1 MEHQDNMIMNSATT
15 GANIHCKLTFNS
27 QIRRFVF
34 SGTGFDDLRGQV
46 SQLISL
52 PPDGF
57 VLKYVD
63 NESDLITLST
73 NEELTL
79 ALELSEK
86 VLRLIAE
93 PVSAQ
98 TGATAS
104 AEPPE
109 NAWAQYRGGWGHYG
123 GRGGFRSGHRGG
135 PWGGPHGGHH
145 GGPWGGHHGHHG
157 HYGHHGHQGHQGHQG
172 NQGHQGQEG
181 SPGPHGGP
189 RGGHGCSYG
198 GGRGG
203 KWGHHAE
210 KFEEQKMRITTKI
223 EMMKNLLAQM
233 PPEDQSPSK
242 YKLMA
247 QIHRLEGRLLRW
259 DSWIEKK
266 GKKADKKHCKKYE
279 KHEKKHEKKFE
290 HLSPEALQQYQLLKA
305 QIASLKPTLY
315 ELKSAKKA
323 KKVQLEAALQQG
335 SGDKEA
341 IWQEILVLKER
352 IAEVKKEINP
362 LKDNIKALK
371 EKK

>member
-1 MEHQDNMIMNSATT
+1 MEQDTIMNNASAPVA
-15 GANIHCKLTFNS
+15 ANIHCKLTFNS

-34 SGTGFDDLRGQV
+34 SGTGFDDLRAQI

-73 NEELTL
+73 NEELFL
-79 ALELSEK
+79 ALEISDK

-93 PVSAQ
+93 PVSTQ
-98 TGATAS
+98 TGAS
-104 AEPPE
+104 DEQQFDNP
-109 NAWAQYRGGWGHYG
+109 WAHFRGGWGHH
-123 GRGGFRSGHRGG
+123 GRGGRRGGGRGG
-135 PWGGPHGGHH
+135 PWGGPHGHQ
-145 GGPWGGHHGHHG
+145 GGPWGGPHGRHGWGHHGQSGHHG
-157 HYGHHGHQGHQGHQG
+157 H
-172 NQGHQGQEG
+172 EG
-181 SPGPHGGP
+181 SPGGPQGGY
-189 RGGHGCSYG
+189 GCPYG
-198 GGRGG
+198 EGRGG

-210 KFEEQKMRITTKI
+210 KFEEQKMRMTTKI

-233 PPEDQSPSK
+233 PPEDQSPSR

-247 QIHRLEGRLLRW
+247 QIHRLEGRLIRW
-259 DSWIEKK
+259 DAWIEKK
-266 GKKADKKHCKKYE
+266 GKKADQKRCKKYE
-279 KHEKKHEKKFE
+279 KHEKKQEKKLD

-323 KKVQLEAALQQG
+323 KKAQLEVALQQG
-335 SGDKEA
+335 NGDKET

-352 IAEVKKEINP
+352 IAEVKKEIKP

>member
-1 MEHQDNMIMNSATT
+1 
-15 GANIHCKLTFNS
+15 L
-27 QIRRFVF
+27 
-34 SGTGFDDLRGQV
+34 
-46 SQLISL
+46 
-52 PPDGF
+52 
-57 VLKYVD
+57 
-63 NESDLITLST
+63 
-73 NEELTL
+73 L
-79 ALELSEK
+79 ALEISDK

-93 PVSAQ
+93 PVG
-98 TGATAS
+98 TGATAPS
-104 AEPPE
+104 DEQPYE
-109 NAWAQYRGGWGHYG
+109 NPWAQYRGGWGHHHGGHRGGHRGGWG
-123 GRGGFRSGHRGG
+123 GRGGHHGGPWGRGGHEGG
-135 PWGGPHGGHH
+135 PWGGRGGH

-157 HYGHHGHQGHQGHQG
+157 H
-172 NQGHQGQEG
+172 EG

-189 RGGHGCSYG
+189 QGGHGCPY

-247 QIHRLEGRLLRW
+247 QIHRLEGRLIRW
-259 DSWIEKK
+259 DAWIDKK
-266 GKKADKKHCKKYE
+266 GKKAEKKHCKKYD
-279 KHEKKHEKKFE
+279 KHDKKQEKKLD

-323 KKVQLEAALQQG
+323 KKTQLEVALQQG
-335 SGDKEA
+335 SGDKET

-352 IAEVKKEINP
+352 IAEVKKEIKP

>member
-1 MEHQDNMIMNSATT
+1 MINNATT
-15 GANIHCKLTFNS
+15 VGKNIHCKLTFNS

-34 SGTGFDDLRGQV
+34 SGTEFAELRGQI
-46 SQLISL
+46 SSLIAL

-79 ALELSEK
+79 ALELSDK

-93 PVSAQ
+93 PASAQQ
-98 TGATAS
+98 TGATPS
-104 AEPPE
+104 SEFE
-109 NAWAQYRGGWGHYG
+109 NPWAHFRGGHRGGHGPYRGGHRGGWG
-123 GRGGFRSGHRGG
+123 GHHA
-135 PWGGPHGGHH
+135 GPHGGGHP
-145 GGPWGGHHGHHG
+145 GWRSGHHG
-157 HYGHHGHQGHQGHQG
+157 YGGPHAGPQV
-172 NQGHQGQEG
+172 QEGG
-181 SPGPHGGP
+181 SPGGPQGGRGCPYGGP
-189 RGGHGCSYG
+189 H

-210 KFEEQKMRITTKI
+210 KFEEQKMCITSKI

-247 QIHRLEGRLLRW
+247 QIHRLEGRLIRW
-259 DSWIEKK
+259 DAWIEKK
-266 GKKADKKHCKKYE
+266 GKKADSKRCKKWE
-279 KHEKKHEKKFE
+279 KHEKKHEKKTD

-323 KKVQLEAALQQG
+323 KKSQLEVALQQG
-335 SGDKEA
+335 NGDKEA

-352 IAEVKKEINP
+352 IAEVKKEIKP

>member
-1 MEHQDNMIMNSATT
+1 MEMEMNNATT
-15 GANIHCKLTFNS
+15 AANNIHVKLTFNS

-34 SGTGFDDLRGQV
+34 SSTEFADLRGQI
-46 SQLISL
+46 SSLIAL

-73 NEELTL
+73 DEELTL
-79 ALELSEK
+79 ALELSDK

-98 TGATAS
+98 TGATPS
-104 AEPPE
+104 TESFE
-109 NAWAQYRGGWGHYG
+109 NPWAHFRGGWGHRG
-123 GRGGFRSGHRGG
+123 GRGRGG
-135 PWGGPHGGHH
+135 WGGPHGHPGGRGHP
-145 GGPWGGHHGHHG
+145 GRHGHHWG
-157 HYGHHGHQGHQGHQG
+157 GPHGPHGESHGPHGEGPHGH
-172 NQGHQGQEG
+172 EG
-181 SPGPHGGP
+181 SPGGP
-189 RGGHGCSYG
+189 YGGHGCPYG

-259 DSWIEKK
+259 DSWIDKK
-266 GKKADKKHCKKYE
+266 GKKADQKRCKKWD
-279 KHEKKHEKKFE
+279 KHEKKQEKKLD
-290 HLSPEALQQYQLLKA
+290 HLSPEALQQFQLLKA

-323 KKVQLEAALQQG
+323 KKAQLEVALQQG

-352 IAEVKKEINP
+352 IAEVKKEIKP
-362 LKDNIKALK
+362 LKDNIKTLK

>member
-1 MEHQDNMIMNSATT
+1 MIMNNTPSGSAV
-15 GANIHCKLTFNS
+15 NIHCKLTFNS

-46 SQLISL
+46 SSLISI
-52 PPDGF
+52 PADGF

-63 NESDLITLST
+63 NESDMITLST
-73 NEELTL
+73 NEEFFL
-79 ALELSEK
+79 ALEISDK

-93 PVSAQ
+93 PVSTQ
-98 TGATAS
+98 TGPTAPS
-104 AEPPE
+104 TEQPCE
-109 NAWAQYRGGWGHYG
+109 NPWAQYRGGWGH
-123 GRGGFRSGHRGG
+123 RGGYRSGHRNGPWGNGPHGGPWGCRGGNHGG
-135 PWGGPHGGHH
+135 PWGGPHGH
-145 GGPWGGHHGHHG
+145 PGHHGHHG
-157 HYGHHGHQGHQGHQG
+157 HPGH
-172 NQGHQGQEG
+172 EG

-189 RGGHGCSYG
+189 QGGHGCPYG

-247 QIHRLEGRLLRW
+247 QIHRLEGRLIKW
-259 DSWIEKK
+259 DSWVEKK
-266 GKKADKKHCKKYE
+266 GKKADHKHCKKHEKYE
-279 KHEKKHEKKFE
+279 KHERKQEKKLD

-323 KKVQLEAALQQG
+323 KKSQLEVSLQQG
-335 SGDKEA
+335 SGDKET

-352 IAEVKKEINP
+352 IAEVKKEIKP

-371 EKK
+371 DKEKK

>member
-1 MEHQDNMIMNSATT
+1 METDTMIINNAS
-15 GANIHCKLTFNS
+15 GVNKHCKLTFNN

-34 SGTGFDDLRGQV
+34 SGTEFAELRGQI

-73 NEELTL
+73 TEEFTL

-93 PVSAQ
+93 PVGEQ
-98 TGATAS
+98 TGAATPS
-104 AEPPE
+104 GDFDNP
-109 NAWAQYRGGWGHYG
+109 WSHFRGGWGHHG
-123 GRGGFRSGHRGG
+123 PFRGRGGS
-135 PWGGPHGGHH
+135 WGGPHGHHGGRGGGWGGPHGHH
-145 GGPWGGHHGHHG
+145 GGPWSGHP
-157 HYGHHGHQGHQGHQG
+157 
-172 NQGHQGQEG
+172 GQQSG
-181 SPGPHGGP
+181 SPGPSGDK
-189 RGGHGCSYG
+189 GCPYGYGRG

-203 KWGHHAE
+203 WGHHAE

-259 DSWIEKK
+259 DAWIEKK
-266 GKKADKKHCKKYE
+266 GKKVDHKRCKKFE

-290 HLSPEALQQYQLLKA
+290 HLSPEALHQYQILKA

-352 IAEVKKEINP
+352 IAEVKKEIKP
-362 LKDNIKALK
+362 LKDSIKALK
-371 EKK
+371 DSK

>member
-1 MEHQDNMIMNSATT
+1 MEMNNATAT
-15 GANIHCKLTFNS
+15 AVNNIHVKLTFNS

-34 SGTGFDDLRGQV
+34 SSTEFADLRGQI
-46 SQLISL
+46 SSLIAL

-73 NEELTL
+73 DEELTL
-79 ALELSEK
+79 ALELSDK

-98 TGATAS
+98 QTGATPS
-104 AEPPE
+104 TESFE
-109 NAWAQYRGGWGHYG
+109 NPWSHYRGGWGHRG
-123 GRGGFRSGHRGG
+123 GRGRGG
-135 PWGGPHGGHH
+135 
-145 GGPWGGHHGHHG
+145 WGGHHGHERG
-157 HYGHHGHQGHQGHQG
+157 GRGHHGRHGHHGWGGPHG
-172 NQGHQGQEG
+172 DGDHHGPHGQEG
-181 SPGPHGGP
+181 SPGGPHGGLGGPHGGP
-189 RGGHGCSYG
+189 GGPHGGPGGYGCPYG

-210 KFEEQKMRITTKI
+210 KFEEQKMRMTTKI

-259 DSWIEKK
+259 DAWIDKK
-266 GKKADKKHCKKYE
+266 GKKADQKRCKKWD
-279 KHEKKHEKKFE
+279 KHEKKQEKKLD
-290 HLSPEALQQYQLLKA
+290 HLSPEALQQFQLLKA

-323 KKVQLEAALQQG
+323 KKAQLEVALQQG

-352 IAEVKKEINP
+352 ITEVKKEIKP
-362 LKDNIKALK
+362 LKDSIKALK